1 MSKFMITLVKN
12 KKNDKRVEGYL
23 RAWSAGKTVTYKRKK
38 HKVYYVG
45 FNSRTY
51 KHMIGLVP
59 V

>member
-1 MSKFMITLVKN
+1 MSKFMITLPITKGN
-12 KKNDKRVEGYL
+12 EKKVAAYH
-23 RAWSAGKTVTYKRKK
+23 RAWSAGKTITYNRKK

-45 FNSRTY
+45 LNPRTH